1 MLSIQHL
8 YAFIDFQNAL
18 LPAGFRQKDQTTK
31 EASGTF
37 DREHL
42 LAYLQKEAMEH
53 QDREDIVP
61 FTGEKKGNSTFASS
75 SYYLMSTLSC
85 VHRVR
90 GNIYE
95 Q

>member
-1 MLSIQHL
+1 MTSLN
-8 YAFIDFQNAL
+8 FQNAL

-31 EASGTF
+31 EASGGF

-53 QDREDIVP
+53 QDVEDVVP
-61 FTGEKKGNSTFASS
+61 FTGEKKGNATFASS
-75 SYYLMSTLSC
+75 SYHLMSTFSC
-85 VHRVR
+85 VQTVR
-90 GNIYE
+90 GNIYSLNE